1 MKLLLDT
8 RVLLWFLGGD
18 ARLNA
23 EAATLIEEPAYEA
36 FVSQASL
43 WEIAAKIRGGQL
55 EADLGQ
61 IIDALAPG
69 GFSLLDLKP
78 RHFVALERLPQFP
91 DHRDPFEQLLI
102 AQAIAEN
109 LTFLSASPHA
119 ARYRVAHVA
128 AGS

>member
-1 MKLLLDT
+1 MRLLLDT

-18 ARLNA
+18 ARLA
-23 EAATLIEEPAYEA
+23 GDAAALIEEPANEA

-55 EADLGQ
+55 TVDLGQ
-61 IIDALAPG
+61 IIDALEPG

-119 ARYRVAHVA
+119 PRYRVGHVA
-128 AGS
+128 AGN